1 MFVADVCN
9 AWKLFDRKKIGP
21 HCAKFQKKKILE
33 QIQSYE
39 DAPFRAQNGPF
50 APNKFFL
57 EKIVNTV
64 FVYIL
69 AHFIVKILKSRS

>member
-1 MFVADVCN
+1 MFVMHGN
-9 AWKLFDRKKIGP
+9 YLIEKKLDLIVQNFKT
-21 HCAKFQKKKILE
+21 KKILE
-33 QIQSYE
+33 QIKSYE

-57 EKIVNTV
+57 EKIINTV